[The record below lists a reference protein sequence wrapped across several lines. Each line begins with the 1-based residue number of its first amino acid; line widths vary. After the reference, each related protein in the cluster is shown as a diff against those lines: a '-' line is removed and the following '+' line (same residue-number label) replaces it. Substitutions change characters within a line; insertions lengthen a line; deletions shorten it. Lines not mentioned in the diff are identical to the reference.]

1 MLKPL
6 VMVVLLAGSWPL
18 AVTADDAPPQP
29 VRTVWERHDQS
40 GVPGKE
46 IVIGT
51 AVLPPGTAIGYH
63 THAGDESGY
72 VVKGTLILK
81 TRGQPDQTLNA
92 GDHFFNV
99 RGAVHSLVAPADGQG
114 GTAVSTWIV
123 DKGVPLATPVD

>member
-6 VMVVLLAGSWPL
+6 LTLVILAGTL
-18 AVTADDAPPQP
+18 AMPVSADDTASTPT
-29 VRTVWERHDQS
+29 RTIWDRHDQS

-72 VVKGTLILK
+72 VVKGSLILK
-81 TRGQPDQTLNA
+81 TRGQPDQTLYA

-99 RGAVHSLVAPADGQG
+99 RGAVHSLTAPAGGEG

-123 DKGVPLATPVD
+123 DKGVPLATPVP